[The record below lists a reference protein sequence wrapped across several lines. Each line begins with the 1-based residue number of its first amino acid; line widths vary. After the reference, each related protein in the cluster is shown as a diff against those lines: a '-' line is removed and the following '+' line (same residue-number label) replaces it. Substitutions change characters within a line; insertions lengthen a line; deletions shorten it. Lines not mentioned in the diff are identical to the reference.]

1 VTVTANAP
9 VAGATA
15 SLRLPPGWRAEPAG
29 AAVALAAAGDEQTAE
44 FGVFPTSAPSEGVL
58 EAAVAAG
65 GETFDRTSVTIDHRH
80 IPVQTVLRPARVR
93 VLRVDLGH
101 DGRRIGY
108 IMGPGDEV
116 PGVLRQLGYEVTLL
130 SDDDLEAAPLDR
142 FDAVVAGVRSYNTR
156 PALKQAQP
164 RLLDYVSGGGTL
176 VVQYNVGRELVTEQ
190 LGPYPFKVSRDRVT
204 EENAPVELTAAGH
217 PLLTTPNR
225 ITTAD
230 FAGWVQERGLYF
242 PEGWDPAY
250 QTVIATHDSGEKP
263 LASGILFAR
272 FGKGA
277 YVYTPLAFF
286 RQLPAGVPGAIRL
299 FANLLAARGGA

>member
-1 VTVTANAP
+1 MPEGRSSSASVYARLRVAALPAETFAREVVTV
-9 VAGATA
+9 
-15 SLRLPPGWRAEPAG
+15 
-29 AAVALAAAGDEQTAE
+29 
-44 FGVFPTSAPSEGVL
+44 
-58 EAAVAAG
+58 
-65 GETFDRTSVTIDHRH
+65 DHRH
-80 IPVQTVLRPARVR
+80 IPVQTVLRPARAR
-93 VLRVDLGH
+93 VLRIDLRH

-108 IMGPGDEV
+108 VMGAGDEV

-130 SDDDLEAAPLDR
+130 SDDDLAGAPLDR

-156 PALKQAQP
+156 PELKQAEP
-164 RLLDYVSGGGTL
+164 RLLEYVKAGGTL

-204 EENAPVELTAAGH
+204 EENAPVELTAADH

-225 ITTAD
+225 ITAAD

-250 QTVIATHDSGEKP
+250 ETVIATHDSGEKL
-263 LASGILFAR
+263 LASGILYAR